1 MMSSLAPYAI
11 IIASA
16 AIGILF
22 YLLLFADL
30 STQFI
35 QNAEIQ
41 RRAGIV
47 QLVRL
52 SRNAIEPVIAE
63 VRNGLLTKREGL
75 LRVRNLVRKMTY
87 EDQYGANYIFMSAYD
102 GTMLVQPF
110 EPHKELTSQW
120 DLVDEHGSYIIRE
133 LVRTARSGPDG
144 GFVSYYYYP
153 PGSTEPQEKLA
164 FALGIP
170 ELDCYIGTGMYMQ
183 QAYIEQRMILE
194 KARSWSIVFLI
205 LLIIPS
211 IIAIREIVRRNRVLA
226 AEIDERRQAQESL
239 LLFRNLIDNS
249 QDSIV
254 LVDPDSGHIIEA
266 NSKAWETLG
275 YTREELLSLSTV
287 DIELAYRQGRDR
299 NEVIRRARENGHTI
313 LDGILCR
320 KDGSTFPTEV
330 SIRHVEL
337 GGKEYL
343 VSVARDITERR
354 ITEERIKASLHEKE
368 TLLREIHH
376 RVKNNFQIITSL
388 LNLQERK
395 VQSEEAAAEFADSR
409 NRIRAMAL
417 VHEQL
422 YQSDELSLINF
433 PAYLESLARG
443 LQRAYSKNVTLR
455 FDTEAISLSIDT
467 AIPCGLIIS
476 ELISNAL
483 KHAFPPSFT
492 GEPGITITLR
502 HSTDGT
508 IEMGVGDNGVGL
520 PDDLENRKNE
530 SLGLSLMGILVNQI
544 KGVIDIHVDGG
555 TTYTVR
561 FQEKKTLK

>member
-1 MMSSLAPYAI
+1 MMSSLAPYAV

-22 YLLLFADL
+22 YLLLFSDL

-63 VRNGLLTKREGL
+63 VRNGLLSESEGL
-75 LRVRNLVRKMTY
+75 LRVRNLVRRMTY

-153 PGSTEPQEKLA
+153 PGSTEAQEKLA
-164 FALGIP
+164 FVLGIP

-183 QAYIEQRMILE
+183 QAYIEQRKIMG
-194 KARSWSIVFLI
+194 KVRTWSVAFLI

-249 QDSIV
+249 QDSIF
-254 LVDPDSGHIIEA
+254 LVDPDSGRIIEA
-266 NSKAWETLG
+266 NSTAWETLG
-275 YTREELLSLSTV
+275 YTRQELLSLSTV
-287 DIELAYRQGRDR
+287 DIELVYRRGVDR
-299 NEVIRRARENGHTI
+299 EEVVRKTREYGHFI
-313 LDGILCR
+313 LDGILRR
-320 KDGSTFPTEV
+320 KDGNTFPAEI

-337 GGKEYL
+337 GGREYL
-343 VSVARDITERR
+343 VSVARDVTERR
-354 ITEERIKASLHEKE
+354 IAEERIKASLHEKE

-395 VQSEEAAAEFADSR
+395 IQSEEAAAEFADSR

-422 YQSDELSLINF
+422 YQSDELSHIDF
-433 PAYLESLARG
+433 ASYAESLSRG
-443 LQRAYSKNVTLR
+443 LQRAYSRKVTMR
-455 FDTEAISLSIDT
+455 FDTDRISLGIDT
-467 AIPCGLIIS
+467 AIPCGLIVS

-483 KHAFPPSFT
+483 KHAFPPSFS
-492 GEPGITITLR
+492 GDPTITVRLHR
-502 HSTDGT
+502 SADGT
-508 IEMGVGDNGVGL
+508 IEMGVGDNGIGL

-530 SLGLSLMGILVNQI
+530 SLGLSLAGILVNQI
-544 KGVIDIHVDGG
+544 KGVIDTHVDGG